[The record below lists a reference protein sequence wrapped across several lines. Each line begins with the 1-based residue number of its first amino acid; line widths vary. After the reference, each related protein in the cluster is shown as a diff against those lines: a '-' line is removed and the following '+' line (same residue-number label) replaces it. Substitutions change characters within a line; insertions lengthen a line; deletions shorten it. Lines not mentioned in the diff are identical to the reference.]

1 MLTTCSDNTQNLSVH
16 MPGSDVPNYG
26 TREWADACDRA
37 HDLMADAPVIRTRC
51 DLPIEAMFADLN
63 PFACCARR

>member
-1 MLTTCSDNTQNLSVH
+1 

-37 HDLMADAPVIRTRC
+37 HDLMADAPIIRTRC

-63 PFACCARR
+63 PFACCTRR